1 MEVDRSFRNCYSP
14 PTTFCRTYADWARIW
29 HQESHSRCREKL
41 VRHLDWACEK
51 DIYKLTRRNN
61 EDGDGD
67 LEKNHNGLYPIS
79 VRKKSV
85 INPWLSTKEV
95 SQQMLRTRRNGG
107 KGITNECCT
116 RAGCTWEEYAEYC
129 PSNKRRHV

>member
-1 MEVDRSFRNCYSP
+1 MAISLIV
-14 PTTFCRTYADWARIW
+14 RTYADWARIW

-51 DIYKLTRRNN
+51 DIYKLTRRTS
-61 EDGDGD
+61 EESGGGGYDGDGD
-67 LEKNHNGLYPIS
+67 DDGDTGKAANSLFKMN

-85 INPWLSTKEV
+85 LNPWLPAKEV
-95 SQQMLRTRRNGG
+95 AGQMLRTRRNGA

>member
-1 MEVDRSFRNCYSP
+1 MVISCDSANCP
-14 PTTFCRTYADWARIW
+14 KHKCNCRTYADWARIW
-29 HQESHSRCREKL
+29 HQETHSRCREKL

-61 EDGDGD
+61 QDQDDSAKER
-67 LEKNHNGLYPIS
+67 NGLIKMT
-79 VRKKSV
+79 VEKKSV
-85 INPWLSTKEV
+85 FDPWLSKEHV
-95 SQQMLRTRRNGG
+95 NKMLRTRRNGG

-129 PSNKRRHV
+129 PNNKRRHV

>member
-1 MEVDRSFRNCYSP
+1 MSP
-14 PTTFCRTYADWARIW
+14 YTRTYADWARIW
-29 HQESHSRCREKL
+29 HQETHSKCREKL

-61 EDGDGD
+61 EDNLGAG
-67 LEKNHNGLYPIS
+67 EKDESGNGLFKMN
-79 VRKKSV
+79 VRKKA
-85 INPWLSTKEV
+85 IIDPWLTPKEV
-95 SQQMLRTRRNGG
+95 ALQMLRTRRNGG

-129 PSNKRRHV
+129 PSNKRRHLK

>member
-1 MEVDRSFRNCYSP
+1 MKPPFLRS
-14 PTTFCRTYADWARIW
+14 YADWARIW
-29 HQESHSRCREKL
+29 HQETHSKCREKL

-61 EDGDGD
+61 EDGGGGASPDGD
-67 LEKNHNGLYPIS
+67 ESGKDRNGLFKMN
-79 VRKKSV
+79 VRKKA
-85 INPWLSTKEV
+85 IITNPWLSPKEV
-95 SQQMLRTRRNGG
+95 AQQMLRTRRNGG

-129 PSNKRRHV
+129 PSNKRRHLKK